1 MIEFNKFILEN
12 YFKVKCQVKL
22 VNQYQVK
29 PVNSDAVVQFSD
41 AIQMHL
47 KVIIIKKNLMM

>member
-22 VNQYQVK
+22 VNQYQVEL
-29 PVNSDAVVQFSD
+29 VNSDAVVKQIAFKSNNN
-41 AIQMHL
+41 
-47 KVIIIKKNLMM
+47 KKNLMM